1 LHNVRPH
8 KLFNLV
14 KSSSYLDRTV
24 QMVLPDQRTPVLLD
38 TAILLALAKLV
49 RAQTIFEFGT
59 YLGIQTLNL
68 AANFPEARI
77 YTLDLDE
84 ASFQG
89 LEQDVNDKPLTRT
102 YLEYQAEL
110 AFLNTPY
117 EKRITRLYG
126 DSNRYNFS
134 GLAKQMDLIYVDGGH
149 DPVTLDSDTKNA
161 FSMIS
166 QGHAACIA
174 WHDHGNPLYPQVKE
188 YLGKLSESEDLFH
201 VEESWTTFFL
211 HGSEDLVAQLKS

>member
-1 LHNVRPH
+1 MLNIRPH

-14 KSSSYLDRTV
+14 RTSSYLERMV
-24 QMVLPDQRTPVLLD
+24 QIVLPEQKTPILMDTAVLLG
-38 TAILLALAKLV
+38 LARLV
-49 RAQTIFEFGT
+49 RPRTIFEFGT
-59 YLGIQTLNL
+59 YMGCQTLNL
-68 AANFPEARI
+68 AANFPEAKI
-77 YTLDLDE
+77 YTLDLNE

-89 LEQDVNDKPLTRT
+89 LQQDVNDKPLTRT
-102 YLEYQAEL
+102 YLEYQAKL

-126 DSNRYNFS
+126 DSNKYDFS

-149 DPVTLDSDTKNA
+149 DTVTLDCDTRNA

-166 QGHAACIA
+166 QGRAACIA

-188 YLGKLSESEDLFH
+188 YLGKLSESKGLFH

-211 HGSEDLVAQLKS
+211 QSSEDLVAQLKS